1 MPAGSRLVAGWSL
14 QNISLSLWPRYFN
27 SSEAVTSSQAQTRS
41 HDRAPTSAGSGP
53 FPFIPVPT
61 LHTSFLSLDLHR
73 LTFTL
78 WMLLISRYPSLGSTA
93 HTAPPDPH
101 SHRECDSHRVPVA
114 LPPRSPP
121 ESVIPHSCVHLVFPS
136 TELCQGKTCVLL
148 SKVAPLFITGQES
161 SGWGFE
167 LGSPRA
173 PASPIQQLPVPNF
186 HDSHLCHFS
195 PLVTTSL
202 VQSQN
207 LPS

>member
-1 MPAGSRLVAGWSL
+1 MKCLVGPNSTSWWVHWFIGNWQQPKTSPTTSTPGGSRLVAGWSL

-61 LHTSFLSLDLHR
+61 FTHQLPFSG
-73 LTFTL
+73 LTHTL
-78 WMLLISRYPSLGSTA
+78 WMLLTSKYPSLGSTA

-136 TELCQGKTCVLL
+136 TELC
-148 SKVAPLFITGQES
+148 
-161 SGWGFE
+161 
-167 LGSPRA
+167 
-173 PASPIQQLPVPNF
+173 
-186 HDSHLCHFS
+186 
-195 PLVTTSL
+195 
-202 VQSQN
+202 
-207 LPS
+207 